1 MSAWAGVRSDAA
13 VEFGA
18 LDLRRSSRPWRTS
31 IARTAASSSSSASII
46 GRRKPPTLW
55 PSMFSAAF
63 VQVGLAVMNSV
74 S

>member
-1 MSAWAGVRSDAA
+1 MTDEHRAHLCELSSSVASTSG
-13 VEFGA
+13 
-18 LDLRRSSRPWRTS
+18 RRS
-31 IARTAASSSSSASII
+31 
-46 GRRKPPTLW
+46 PPALW